1 MSQIIRSHIPRALGL
16 LLLAALAAGCS
27 KDRGTSFD
35 PDAGHP
41 DDYLSSHASEYRS
54 ESQSCAECH
63 GKDLMGGIAKVSC
76 YSSSFEGTA
85 CHPGGPGGHPA
96 GWRSTHT
103 VTDPAQAATC
113 AQCHDN
119 PANDL
124 APGCFNTSLC
134 HGQKSGHPAD
144 WRSSHT
150 SVNPAEAATCAQCHD
165 NPANNLAPGC
175 FNTSL
180 CHGQQSPH
188 PAGWLGTHSSTDP
201 GQAPTCAQ
209 CHDNPA
215 NSLSPGCFN
224 TSLCHGD
231 QGGHPAGWAS
241 AGQHGAAAKGSP
253 GMASCTSC
261 HGSGYSGGTSG
272 QSCFPCH
279 GWNAPHARS
288 GWDGGGRSHRSASQ
302 SNAGACA
309 QCHRSSAGTPGCFN
323 STLCHGDD

>member
-96 GWRSTHT
+96 DWRSTHT

-165 NPANNLAPGC
+165 NPAN
-175 FNTSL
+175 
-180 CHGQQSPH
+180 
-188 PAGWLGTHSSTDP
+188 
-201 GQAPTCAQ
+201 
-209 CHDNPA
+209 
-215 NSLSPGCFN
+215 SLSPGCFN
-224 TSLCHGD
+224 TSLCHGN

-261 HGSGYSGGTSG
+261 HGSGYGGGTSG

-288 GWDGGGRSHRSASQ
+288 GWDGGGRSHRSANQ

>member
-16 LLLAALAAGCS
+16 LLLAALATGCS

-96 GWRSTHT
+96 DWRSTHT

-165 NPANNLAPGC
+165 NPAN
-175 FNTSL
+175 
-180 CHGQQSPH
+180 
-188 PAGWLGTHSSTDP
+188 
-201 GQAPTCAQ
+201 
-209 CHDNPA
+209 
-215 NSLSPGCFN
+215 SLSPGCFN
-224 TSLCHGD
+224 TSLCHGN

-261 HGSGYSGGTSG
+261 HGSGYGGGTSG

>member
-54 ESQSCAECH
+54 ESHSCAECH

-96 GWRSTHT
+96 DWRSTHT

-165 NPANNLAPGC
+165 NPAN
-175 FNTSL
+175 
-180 CHGQQSPH
+180 
-188 PAGWLGTHSSTDP
+188 
-201 GQAPTCAQ
+201 
-209 CHDNPA
+209 
-215 NSLSPGCFN
+215 SLSPGCFN
-224 TSLCHGD
+224 TSLCHGN

-261 HGSGYSGGTSG
+261 HGSGYGGGTSG

-288 GWDGGGRSHRSASQ
+288 GWDGGGRSHRSANQ